1 MNEVKLK
8 IFFDESNYGKSKA
21 ESNNKESNS
30 KLKIDL
36 MGGIAIPNQ
45 IYSVK
50 GFDYFNELLK
60 QDKFKLHL
68 TRYSGDSGYRRR
80 IISLMTYLSK
90 YYKLIDI
97 NIIYKKNN
105 NPTNLNNIEVK
116 DMMYYKFPE
125 RIIYGLLRGYNMHTK
140 VITDIYVEDATE
152 YKREEINLKDNT
164 VRNLKKQAIYRGQ
177 NFDIS
182 IDRFS
187 YVDCR
192 DRFNGIDIQEK
203 KRILNSREIG
213 VYIIDI
219 LLGIVRT
226 ILENHYYI
234 NSHEELS
241 NNIRYKNEL
250 ILILL

>member
-50 GFDYFNELLK
+50 GFDHFNELLK
-60 QDKFKLHL
+60 QDKFKLHW

-97 NIIYKKNN
+97 NIIYK
-105 NPTNLNNIEVK
+105 
-116 DMMYYKFPE
+116 
-125 RIIYGLLRGYNMHTK
+125 
-140 VITDIYVEDATE
+140 
-152 YKREEINLKDNT
+152 
-164 VRNLKKQAIYRGQ
+164 
-177 NFDIS
+177 
-182 IDRFS
+182 
-187 YVDCR
+187 
-192 DRFNGIDIQEK
+192 
-203 KRILNSREIG
+203 
-213 VYIIDI
+213 
-219 LLGIVRT
+219 
-226 ILENHYYI
+226 
-234 NSHEELS
+234 
-241 NNIRYKNEL
+241 NEL
-250 ILILL
+250 ILILLSNLDF